1 MGNIFV
7 TFIAPD
13 QKNMDLAL
21 PDHIPSQFIA
31 NALANINKLSV
42 EKTQIC
48 CLEFGNGEFWR
59 DLSPGETL
67 EDGQVINGHYIRLKL
82 DAGLK
87 ENCGWLRAE
96 NGLKF
101 PLKKNNLVGRQ
112 DAIKS
117 LSLDID
123 LSSLDAHRVVSR
135 IHATIMLVDHIW
147 MVLDEGS
154 KHGTWVNQ
162 KHITAK
168 QRFIL
173 RDGDVLEFGL
183 QGKGVRLHLEVHSK

>member
-7 TFIAPD
+7 TFIAPN
-13 QKNMDLAL
+13 QKNIDLAL

-31 NALANINKLSV
+31 NALANANKLSV

-48 CLEFGNGEFWR
+48 CLEFGNGEIWR

-67 EDGQVINGHYIRLKL
+67 EDGQVINGYCIRLKL

-87 ENCGWLRAE
+87 GNRAWLIAE

-101 PLKKNNLVGRQ
+101 PLKKTNLVGRQ
-112 DAIKS
+112 DAKKS
-117 LSLDID
+117 LTLDID
-123 LSSLDAHRVVSR
+123 LSSLDVNRVVSR
-135 IHATIMLVDHIW
+135 KHATIMLVDHIW

-162 KHITAK
+162 KHVTMN

-173 RDGDVLEFGL
+173 RDGDQIEFGL
-183 QGKGVRLHLEVHSK
+183 QEKGVRLHFENHS